1 MPMHPPCQQM
11 LIAKFTNSGLQRR
24 GMDVERLLADPSISK
39 FVDWVA
45 NKASDLNVTTAK
57 K

>member
-1 MPMHPPCQQM
+1 MPMHPLCQQM
-11 LIAKFTNSGLQRR
+11 LIAKFTNSELQRR